1 MKKKSETT
9 ISEKSYSK
17 GQSSYSLLKVFKSI
31 TITLDFKILIL
42 ITLILKWQT
51 ILPLAIR
58 IWTWNKS
65 TLSTL
70 IV

>member
-1 MKKKSETT
+1 MNKKSETT

-51 ILPLAIR
+51 ILPLVIR

>member
-1 MKKKSETT
+1 MNKKSETT

-31 TITLDFKILIL
+31 TITLDFEILIL

-51 ILPLAIR
+51 VLPHAIR
-58 IWTWNKS
+58 IRTWNKS

>member
-1 MKKKSETT
+1 MNKKSETT

-17 GQSSYSLLKVFKSI
+17 GQSSYTLLKVFKSI

-51 ILPLAIR
+51 ILPLVIR